1 MIEMPPIPD
10 FLKVG
15 AHSPLGAS
23 ASERWINCPGSIRMQ
38 EGITDRESVYAREG
52 SAAHALAEHCLA
64 ESQDA
69 AEFIGSHVFEHKR
82 KWLVA
87 EGPASEDSDFDVT
100 DEMAEAVQTYLDFV
114 RNLIEEGDE
123 WSAEQSFHLKDFH
136 RQFYGTCDLVVYKPE
151 KGELHVA
158 DYKHGKGVAVEVEG
172 NPQLRY
178 YALGAAT
185 RHHNRG
191 VRKVVIYVVQPRC
204 PHNDGPIRSET
215 ITPVDL
221 LEWSADL
228 VDAAEATAKP
238 DAPLVAGD
246 WCKFCRAAAICPE
259 YKARALAVAQ
269 AEFDDEADGGG
280 LNLPDPKKLDAEA
293 RGKVLREADMLENWI
308 KAVRQHAHDLALLGD
323 IPADFKLVN
332 TRPVRVWKDE
342 DRLRALLA
350 EDVMMSPADM
360 LSEPK
365 LRSPAQMET
374 TLAKSY
380 GFKKKDAVELL
391 APLIDSVSKNT
402 VLVPL
407 SDKRPPSRAAAADEF
422 EAAE

>member
-1 MIEMPPIPD
+1 MTDLSIPD

-38 EGITDRESVYAREG
+38 AGLTDSESVYAREG
-52 SAAHALAEHCLA
+52 SAAHALAEHCLV
-64 ESQDA
+64 ESIDA
-69 AEFIGSHVFEHKR
+69 GDLVDCAHVFQHNK

-87 EGPASEDSDFDVT
+87 EGESDDEGSFNVT
-100 DEMAEAVQTYLDFV
+100 DDMAEAVQVYLDFA
-114 RNLIEEGDE
+114 RALIAEGDE
-123 WSAEQSFHLKDFH
+123 WSCEQSFHLKDFH

-151 KGELHVA
+151 FGELHIA
-158 DYKHGKGVAVEVEG
+158 DYKHGKGVAVEVEN

-204 PHNDGPIRSET
+204 PHNDGPVRKEE

-228 VDAAEATAKP
+228 VDAAEATAAA
-238 DAPLVAGD
+238 DAPLVPGD
-246 WCKFCRAAAICPE
+246 WCKFCRAAAICPKNRE
-259 YKARALAVAQ
+259 QALSIAQ
-269 AEFDDEADGGG
+269 AEFDDEGDFT
-280 LNLPDPKKLDAEA
+280 LPDPKTLDAEA
-293 RGKVLREADMLENWI
+293 RGKVLREADQLENWI
-308 KAVRQHAHDLALLGD
+308 KAVRQNAHDLALLGD
-323 IPADFKLVN
+323 IPAGFKLVN
-332 TRPVRVWKDE
+332 TRPTRVWKDE
-342 DRLRALLA
+342 DRLRHLLA
-350 EDVMMSPADM
+350 DDVMMAPADM
-360 LSEPK
+360 LVEPK
-365 LRSPAQMET
+365 IKSPAQMET
-374 TLAKSY
+374 ALAKGY

-391 APLIDSVSKNT
+391 APLVDSVSKNT
-402 VLVPL
+402 VLAPL
-407 SDKRPPSRAAAADEF
+407 DDKRPPARDAASDEF